1 MKSTIREWEAFDEV
15 MNLWTYIFCMGN
27 ATWTETF
34 YLLDAFLKPN
44 AFPLDAIP
52 PFFKGGNISIRDK
65 SLVLMIVLCYPIP
78 ICAFWLITSYSW
90 VKCYGHP
97 RPTQLDVFIVIVVSS
112 PPSAT
117 ATIWDWC
124 LCENSRS
131 ASESCV
137 SMSTNG
143 WELSIGSYNG
153 NIIHGICYYLVVNI
167 IQHASIRVQVKD
179 NTSEI
184 TLKMTNNTLQVWIA
198 TQAPASWV

>member
-1 MKSTIREWEAFDEV
+1 EV
-15 MNLWTYIFCMGN
+15 MNLRTYIFCMRN

-34 YLLDAFLKPN
+34 YLLDASLKPN

-52 PFFKGGNISIRDK
+52 PFFKGGSISIRDK
-65 SLVLMIVLCYPIP
+65 SLILMIVLCYPIP

-124 LCENSRS
+124 LCEN
-131 ASESCV
+131 
-137 SMSTNG
+137 
-143 WELSIGSYNG
+143 LQIGFRVL
-153 NIIHGICYYLVVNI
+153 C
-167 IQHASIRVQVKD
+167 QHVHQWLRTVH
-179 NTSEI
+179 
-184 TLKMTNNTLQVWIA
+184 
-198 TQAPASWV
+198 WVL

>member
-1 MKSTIREWEAFDEV
+1 MRWRCHALMVYLVVMYCVYSDEQILLLEVNTCSKMLLLVAFDEV
-15 MNLWTYIFCMGN
+15 MNLRTYIFCMRN

-52 PFFKGGNISIRDK
+52 PFFKGGSISIRDK
-65 SLVLMIVLCYPIP
+65 SLILMIVLCYPIP

-124 LCENSRS
+124 LCEN
-131 ASESCV
+131 
-137 SMSTNG
+137 
-143 WELSIGSYNG
+143 LQIGFRVL
-153 NIIHGICYYLVVNI
+153 C
-167 IQHASIRVQVKD
+167 QHVHQWLRTVH
-179 NTSEI
+179 
-184 TLKMTNNTLQVWIA
+184 
-198 TQAPASWV
+198 WVL